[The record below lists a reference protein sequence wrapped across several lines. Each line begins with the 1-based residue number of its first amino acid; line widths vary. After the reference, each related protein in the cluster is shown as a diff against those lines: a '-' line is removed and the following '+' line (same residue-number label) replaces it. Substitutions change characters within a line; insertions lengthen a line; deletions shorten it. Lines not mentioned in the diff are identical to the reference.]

1 LGQKLKIWAERPA
14 VAAGFKE
21 KERERG
27 EVGLGRKE
35 RERRGFE
42 VGLGLW
48 VSFFLFILFQHT
60 STKNKSNQNNAT
72 HIHHFI

>member
-1 LGQKLKIWAERPA
+1 

-48 VSFFLFILFQHT
+48 VSFFSLFSFLSF
-60 STKNKSNQNNAT
+60 ST
-72 HIHHFI
+72 HINQKQIQTK